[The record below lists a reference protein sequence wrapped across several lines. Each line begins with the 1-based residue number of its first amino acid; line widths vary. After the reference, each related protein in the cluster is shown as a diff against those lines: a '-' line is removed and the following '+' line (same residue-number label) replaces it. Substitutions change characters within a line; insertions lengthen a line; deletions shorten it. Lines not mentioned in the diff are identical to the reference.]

1 MNDVVSACFS
11 RARPSCQLPS
21 DTNAAS
27 AMAVSSTLQARRCEQ
42 AFADAEAHLYLAP
55 PQRATRPGMIK
66 FLIVLT
72 LAAIVASL
80 GTGLFHLVKDEGQ
93 SKRMVN
99 ALTVRI
105 ALSVLLFILLFVAW
119 KGGMIQ
125 PHGVGALSRS
135 G

>member
-1 MNDVVSACFS
+1 
-11 RARPSCQLPS
+11 
-21 DTNAAS
+21 
-27 AMAVSSTLQARRCEQ
+27 
-42 AFADAEAHLYLAP
+42 
-55 PQRATRPGMIK
+55 MIK

-80 GTGLFHLVKDEGQ
+80 ATGLFHLVKDEGQ

-119 KGGMIQ
+119 KGGLIQ
-125 PHGVGALSRS
+125 PHGVGR
-135 G
+135 